1 MQKLFETIFD
11 VKDCSAPKGPKFCFL
26 SYCHGEITG
35 CTDKGMVWLRKQA
48 KIVTDLQE
56 KYLGGM
62 VGSALGDA
70 IGELAFFH
78 PHRETLCDHLEQL
91 EIYRYTDDTAM
102 SIGIAESIVKTG
114 GLDEQD
120 LGEKFRANFKREP
133 WRGYAS
139 GPPTV
144 FSMAEELGIAYA
156 EAAQRLFGGSGSFGN
171 GSAMRVVP
179 VGLVFHDS
187 PDLYEMAR
195 VSAVVTHAHPLG
207 IDGAAVQSKAVALA
221 VQHDPE
227 DTFPSDAFVQDILGF
242 ARTSEMRDKIRE
254 VGDLISSRTHP
265 SVAAQRL
272 GRTVAVHESLPFAL
286 YSFLRHPKSF
296 EDCLFCA
303 ILNGG
308 DRDTLGAMACAVSGA
323 YLGIKAIPQS
333 WIEKLENR
341 SYIEQLALQ
350 MTEMT
355 IS

>member
-1 MQKLFETIFD
+1 MLWF
-11 VKDCSAPKGPKFCFL
+11 V
-26 SYCHGEITG
+26 
-35 CTDKGMVWLRKQA
+35 KQA
-48 KIVTDLQE
+48 RIMADLRG

-62 VGSALGDA
+62 IGSALADA

-78 PHRETLCDHLEQL
+78 PNKETLCAHLEQL
-91 EIYRYTDDTAM
+91 ETYRYTDDTAM
-102 SIGIAESIVKTG
+102 SIGIAESILKTG
-114 GLDEQD
+114 CLDEQD
-120 LGEKFRANFKREP
+120 LGETFRDNFKREP
-133 WRGYAS
+133 LRGYAS
-139 GPPTV
+139 GPPTL
-144 FSMAEELGIAYA
+144 FSMVEELGIGYA

-195 VSAVVTHAHPLG
+195 LSAVVTHAHPLG

-227 DTFPSDAFVQDILGF
+227 DTFPSDAFVQDLLGL
-242 ARTSEMRDKIRE
+242 ARTPQMKHKIRE

-265 SVAAQRL
+265 SGAAQRL
-272 GRTVAVHESLPFAL
+272 GRTVAAHESLPFAL

-350 MTEMT
+350 LTEMR

>member
-1 MQKLFETIFD
+1 MLWF
-11 VKDCSAPKGPKFCFL
+11 V
-26 SYCHGEITG
+26 
-35 CTDKGMVWLRKQA
+35 KQA
-48 KIVTDLQE
+48 RIMADLRG

-62 VGSALGDA
+62 IGSALGDA

-78 PHRETLCDHLEQL
+78 PHKETLCAHLEKL
-91 EIYRYTDDTAM
+91 ETYRYTDDTAM
-102 SIGIAESIVKTG
+102 SIGIAESIAKAG
-114 GLDEQD
+114 YLDEKG
-120 LGEKFRANFKREP
+120 LGETFRANFKREP

-144 FSMAEELGIAYA
+144 FSMVEELGITYV

-227 DTFPSDAFVQDILGF
+227 DTFPSDAFVQDLLGF
-242 ARTSEMRDKIRE
+242 ARTPQMRDKIRE
-254 VGDLISSRTHP
+254 VGDLISSRADP

-272 GRTVAVHESLPFAL
+272 GRTVAVHKSQPFAL
-286 YSFLRHPKSF
+286 YSFLRHLKSF

-308 DRDTLGAMACAVSGA
+308 DRDTLGAMACAISGA
-323 YLGIKAIPQS
+323 YLGVKAIPNS

-341 SYIEQLALQ
+341 SYIEQSALQ
-350 MTEMT
+350 LAEMT

>member
-1 MQKLFETIFD
+1 MLWF
-11 VKDCSAPKGPKFCFL
+11 V
-26 SYCHGEITG
+26 
-35 CTDKGMVWLRKQA
+35 KQA
-48 KIVTDLQE
+48 RIMVDLRG

-78 PHRETLCDHLEQL
+78 PTKETLCAHLEQL
-91 EIYRYTDDTAM
+91 ETYGYTDDTAM
-102 SIGIAESIVKTG
+102 SIGIAESILKAG
-114 GLDEQD
+114 CLDELD
-120 LGEKFRANFKREP
+120 LGETFRANFKREP

-144 FSMAEELGIAYA
+144 FSMVEELGIAYA

-171 GSAMRVVP
+171 GSAMRIVP
-179 VGLVFHDS
+179 VGLVFHNA

-221 VQHDPE
+221 VQHDPH
-227 DTFPSDAFVQDILGF
+227 DAFPSDAFVQDILGF
-242 ARTSEMRDKIRE
+242 ARTPQMREKIRE
-254 VGDLISSRTHP
+254 VGDLISSRVDP

-272 GRTVAVHESLPFAL
+272 GRSVAVHESLPFAL

-308 DRDTLGAMACAVSGA
+308 DRDTLGAMACAISGA
-323 YLGIKAIPQS
+323 FLGIKAIPNS
-333 WIEKLENR
+333 WIQKLENR

-350 MTEMT
+350 LTDMM

>member
-1 MQKLFETIFD
+1 MAD
-11 VKDCSAPKGPKFCFL
+11 
-26 SYCHGEITG
+26 
-35 CTDKGMVWLRKQA
+35 LRK
-48 KIVTDLQE
+48 

-62 VGSALGDA
+62 IGSALGDA

-78 PHRETLCDHLEQL
+78 PTRESLCAHLEKL

-102 SIGIAESIVKTG
+102 SIGIAESIVNTG
-114 GLDEQD
+114 CLDEQD
-120 LGEKFRANFKREP
+120 LGKTFRENFTREP

-139 GPPTV
+139 GPPNV
-144 FSMAEELGIAYA
+144 FSMVEELGIAYG

-195 VSAVVTHAHPLG
+195 VSAAVTHAHPLG

-221 VQHDPE
+221 VQHEPE
-227 DTFPSDAFVQDILGF
+227 DTFASNVFVQDLLGF
-242 ARTSEMRDKIRE
+242 ARTPQMSDKIRE
-254 VGDLISSRTHP
+254 VGDLLLGQTPP
-265 SVAAQRL
+265 SAAVQRL

-296 EDCLFCA
+296 EDCLWCA

-308 DRDTLGAMACAVSGA
+308 DRDTMGAMACAISGA

-341 SYIEQLALQ
+341 RYVEQLALKLS
-350 MTEMT
+350 ER
-355 IS
+355 

>member
-1 MQKLFETIFD
+1 MLWF
-11 VKDCSAPKGPKFCFL
+11 
-26 SYCHGEITG
+26 
-35 CTDKGMVWLRKQA
+35 MKQA
-48 KIVTDLQE
+48 RIMADLRE

-62 VGSALGDA
+62 IGSALGDA

-78 PHRETLCDHLEQL
+78 PHKETLCAHLEKL
-91 EIYRYTDDTAM
+91 ETYRYTDDTAM
-102 SIGIAESIVKTG
+102 SIGIAESSVKTG
-114 GLDEQD
+114 CLDEQD
-120 LGEKFRANFKREP
+120 LGETFRANFKREP

-144 FSMAEELGIAYA
+144 FSMVEELGIAYA
-156 EAAQRLFGGSGSFGN
+156 EAAQRLFGESGSFGN

-179 VGLVFHDS
+179 VGLVFKDS

-195 VSAVVTHAHPLG
+195 VSAVVTHVHPLG

-227 DTFPSDAFVQDILGF
+227 DAFPSDAFVQDLLGL
-242 ARTSEMRDKIRE
+242 ARTPQMRDKIRE
-254 VGDLISSRTHP
+254 VGDLISSRADP

-296 EDCLFCA
+296 EDCLSCA

-308 DRDTLGAMACAVSGA
+308 DRDTLGAMACAISGA
-323 YLGIKAIPQS
+323 YLGIKAIPKS

-350 MTEMT
+350 LTEMT
-355 IS
+355 VS

>member
-1 MQKLFETIFD
+1 MLWF
-11 VKDCSAPKGPKFCFL
+11 
-26 SYCHGEITG
+26 
-35 CTDKGMVWLRKQA
+35 MKQA
-48 KIVTDLQE
+48 RIMADLPG

-62 VGSALGDA
+62 IGSALGDA

-78 PHRETLCDHLEQL
+78 PTKATLCTHLEKL
-91 EIYRYTDDTAM
+91 ETYRYTDDTAM
-102 SIGIAESIVKTG
+102 SIGIAESVVKTG
-114 GLDEQD
+114 SLDEQD
-120 LGEKFRANFKREP
+120 LGETFRDNFKREP

-144 FSMAEELGIAYA
+144 FSMAEELGIAYV

-179 VGLVFHDS
+179 VGLAFHDA

-221 VQHDPE
+221 VLRDP
-227 DTFPSDAFVQDILGF
+227 DDAFTSDAFVQDLLAF
-242 ARTSEMRDKIRE
+242 SRTPQMRDKIRE

-296 EDCLFCA
+296 EDCLWCA

-323 YLGIKAIPQS
+323 YLGIRALPRS

-341 SYIEQLALQ
+341 SYVENLALELCK
-350 MTEMT
+350 TKFAD
-355 IS
+355 S

>member
-1 MQKLFETIFD
+1 MAD
-11 VKDCSAPKGPKFCFL
+11 
-26 SYCHGEITG
+26 
-35 CTDKGMVWLRKQA
+35 LRG
-48 KIVTDLQE
+48 

-62 VGSALGDA
+62 IGSALGDA

-78 PHRETLCDHLEQL
+78 PHKETLCAHLEKL
-91 EIYRYTDDTAM
+91 ETYHYTDDTAM
-102 SIGIAESIVKTG
+102 SIGIADSIAKAG
-114 GLDEQD
+114 CLDEKG
-120 LGEKFRANFKREP
+120 LGETFRANFKREP

-144 FSMAEELGIAYA
+144 FSMVEELGITYV

-179 VGLVFHDS
+179 VGLVFHDF

-227 DTFPSDAFVQDILGF
+227 DTFPSDAFVQDLLGF
-242 ARTSEMRDKIRE
+242 ARTPQMRDKMRE
-254 VGDLISSRTHP
+254 VGDLISSRADP

-296 EDCLFCA
+296 EECLWCA

-308 DRDTLGAMACAVSGA
+308 DRDTLGAMACAISGA
-323 YLGIKAIPQS
+323 YMGIKAIPKS

-350 MTEMT
+350 LAEMT
-355 IS
+355 TC

>member
-1 MQKLFETIFD
+1 MAD
-11 VKDCSAPKGPKFCFL
+11 
-26 SYCHGEITG
+26 
-35 CTDKGMVWLRKQA
+35 LRG
-48 KIVTDLQE
+48 

-78 PHRETLCDHLEQL
+78 PHKETLCAYLEKL
-91 EIYRYTDDTAM
+91 ETYRYTDDTAM
-102 SIGIAESIVKTG
+102 SIGIAESIAKG
-114 GLDEQD
+114 GFLDEKG
-120 LGEKFRANFKREP
+120 LGEIFRANFKREP

-144 FSMAEELGIAYA
+144 FSMVEELGITHV

-227 DTFPSDAFVQDILGF
+227 DTFPSDAFVQDLLGF
-242 ARTSEMRDKIRE
+242 ARTPQMRDKIRE
-254 VGDLISSRTHP
+254 VGDLISSRADP

-272 GRTVAVHESLPFAL
+272 GRTVAVHKSQPFAL
-286 YSFLRHPKSF
+286 YSFLRHLKSF

-308 DRDTLGAMACAVSGA
+308 DRDTLGAMACAISGA
-323 YLGIKAIPQS
+323 YLGVKAIPNS

-341 SYIEQLALQ
+341 SYIEQSALQ
-350 MTEMT
+350 LAEMT

>member
-1 MQKLFETIFD
+1 MMSME
-11 VKDCSAPKGPKFCFL
+11 S
-26 SYCHGEITG
+26 
-35 CTDKGMVWLRKQA
+35 
-48 KIVTDLQE
+48 
-56 KYLGGM
+56 KYRGGM

-70 IGELAFFH
+70 IGEVAFFH
-78 PHRETLCDHLEQL
+78 PTRESLCAHLEKL

-102 SIGIAESIVKTG
+102 SIGIAESIVNTG
-114 GLDEQD
+114 CLDKQD
-120 LGEKFRANFKREP
+120 LGKTFRENFTREP

-139 GPPTV
+139 GPPNV
-144 FSMAEELGIAYA
+144 FSMVEELGIAYG

-227 DTFPSDAFVQDILGF
+227 DAFASDAFVQDLLGF

-254 VGDLISSRTHP
+254 VGDLILGETPP
-265 SVAAQRL
+265 SAAVQRL
-272 GRTVAVHESLPFAL
+272 GLTVAVHESLPFAL

-296 EDCLFCA
+296 EDCLWCA
-303 ILNGG
+303 ILSGG
-308 DRDTLGAMACAVSGA
+308 DRDTMGAMACALSGA

-341 SYIEQLALQ
+341 RYVEQLALKLS
-350 MTEMT
+350 ER
-355 IS
+355 

>member
-1 MQKLFETIFD
+1 MLWF
-11 VKDCSAPKGPKFCFL
+11 V
-26 SYCHGEITG
+26 
-35 CTDKGMVWLRKQA
+35 KQA
-48 KIVTDLQE
+48 RIMADLQG
-56 KYLGGM
+56 KYPGGM
-62 VGSALGDA
+62 IGSALGDA
-70 IGELAFFH
+70 IGELAFFN
-78 PHRETLCDHLEQL
+78 PHKEILCAHLEQP
-91 EIYRYTDDTAM
+91 ETYRYTDDTAM
-102 SIGIAESIVKTG
+102 SIGIAESILRTG
-114 GLDEQD
+114 CLDEQD
-120 LGEKFRANFKREP
+120 LGEAFRENFKREP

-144 FSMAEELGIAYA
+144 FSMVEELGITYV

-221 VQHDPE
+221 VQHDP
-227 DTFPSDAFVQDILGF
+227 DDAFAPDAFVQGLLSF
-242 ARTSEMRDKIRE
+242 ARTSKMREKIRE
-254 VGDLISSRTHP
+254 VGDLISSRVNP
-265 SVAAQRL
+265 AMAAQRL
-272 GRTVAVHESLPFAL
+272 GRTVAVHESLPYAL

-308 DRDTLGAMACAVSGA
+308 DRDTLGAMACAISGA
-323 YLGIKAIPQS
+323 YLGIKAIPKS

-341 SYIEQLALQ
+341 SYIEQLASQLA
-350 MTEMT
+350 EIT

>member
-1 MQKLFETIFD
+1 
-11 VKDCSAPKGPKFCFL
+11 V
-26 SYCHGEITG
+26 
-35 CTDKGMVWLRKQA
+35 KQA
-48 KIVTDLQE
+48 RIMADLRG

-62 VGSALGDA
+62 IGSALGDA

-78 PHRETLCDHLEQL
+78 PHKKTLCAHLEKL
-91 EIYRYTDDTAM
+91 ETYRYTDDTAM
-102 SIGIAESIVKTG
+102 SIGIAESILKTG
-114 GLDEQD
+114 SLDEQD
-120 LGEKFRANFKREP
+120 LGETFSANFKREP

-139 GPPTV
+139 GPPNV
-144 FSMAEELGIAYA
+144 FSMVEELGIAYA

-195 VSAVVTHAHPLG
+195 LSAVVTNAHPLG

-227 DTFPSDAFVQDILGF
+227 DASPSDAFVQHLLGL
-242 ARTSEMRDKIRE
+242 ARTSQMKDKIRE
-254 VGDLISSRTHP
+254 VGDLISSRADP

-272 GRTVAVHESLPFAL
+272 GRTVAVHESQPFAL
-286 YSFLRHPKSF
+286 YSFLRHPESF
-296 EDCLFCA
+296 EDCLSCA

-308 DRDTLGAMACAVSGA
+308 DRDTLGAMACAISGA
-323 YLGIKAIPQS
+323 YLGIKAIPNS

-341 SYIEQLALQ
+341 SYIGQLASQLA
-350 MTEMT
+350 EMT

>member
-1 MQKLFETIFD
+1 MLWF
-11 VKDCSAPKGPKFCFL
+11 V
-26 SYCHGEITG
+26 
-35 CTDKGMVWLRKQA
+35 KQA
-48 KIVTDLQE
+48 RIMVDLRG

-62 VGSALGDA
+62 IGSALGDA
-70 IGELAFFH
+70 IGEVAFFH
-78 PHRETLCDHLEQL
+78 PHKETLCAHLEQL
-91 EIYRYTDDTAM
+91 ETYRYTDDTAM

-114 GLDEQD
+114 CLDVQD
-120 LGEKFRANFKREP
+120 LGETFRANFKREP

-144 FSMAEELGIAYA
+144 FSMVEELGIAYG
-156 EAAQRLFGGSGSFGN
+156 EAAHRLFGGSGSFGN

-187 PDLYEMAR
+187 ADLYEMAR

-221 VQHDPE
+221 VQHDPN
-227 DTFPSDAFVQDILGF
+227 DAFPSDAFVQDILGF
-242 ARTSEMRDKIRE
+242 VRTSEMREKIRE
-254 VGDLISSRTHP
+254 VGDLISSRAHP

-286 YSFLRHPKSF
+286 YSFLLYPKSF
-296 EDCLFCA
+296 EDCLWCA

-308 DRDTLGAMACAVSGA
+308 DRDTLGAMACAISGA
-323 YLGIKAIPQS
+323 YLGIKAIPNS

-341 SYIEQLALQ
+341 SYIEQLASQLA
-350 MTEMT
+350 EMT

>member
-1 MQKLFETIFD
+1 MIWF
-11 VKDCSAPKGPKFCFL
+11 
-26 SYCHGEITG
+26 
-35 CTDKGMVWLRKQA
+35 MKQA
-48 KIVTDLQE
+48 RIMADLRG

-62 VGSALGDA
+62 IGSALGDA

-78 PHRETLCDHLEQL
+78 PTKETLCARLEQL
-91 EIYRYTDDTAM
+91 QTYRYTDDTAM
-102 SIGIAESIVKTG
+102 SIGIAQSILKTG
-114 GLDEQD
+114 CLDEQD
-120 LGEKFRANFKREP
+120 LGKTFRENFKREP

-144 FSMAEELGIAYA
+144 FSMVEEMGITHV

-179 VGLVFHDS
+179 VGLAYHDF

-207 IDGAAVQSKAVALA
+207 LDGAAVQSKAVALA

-227 DTFPSDAFVQDILGF
+227 DTFRSDAFVQGLLGL

-254 VGDLISSRTHP
+254 VGDLISSRADP
-265 SVAAQRL
+265 SVAAQQL

-308 DRDTLGAMACAVSGA
+308 DRDTLGAMACATSGA
-323 YLGIKAIPQS
+323 YLGIKAIPKS

-341 SYIEQLALQ
+341 SYIEQLASQLA
-350 MTEMT
+350 EMT
-355 IS
+355 IC

>member
-1 MQKLFETIFD
+1 MLWF
-11 VKDCSAPKGPKFCFL
+11 V
-26 SYCHGEITG
+26 
-35 CTDKGMVWLRKQA
+35 KQA
-48 KIVTDLQE
+48 RIMADLRG

-62 VGSALGDA
+62 IGSALGDA

-78 PHRETLCDHLEQL
+78 PHKETLCAHLEKL
-91 EIYRYTDDTAM
+91 ETYHYTDDTAM
-102 SIGIAESIVKTG
+102 SIGIADSIAKAG
-114 GLDEQD
+114 CLDEKG
-120 LGEKFRANFKREP
+120 LGETFRANFKREP

-144 FSMAEELGIAYA
+144 FSMVEELGITYV

-227 DTFPSDAFVQDILGF
+227 DTFPSDAFVQDLLGF
-242 ARTSEMRDKIRE
+242 ARTPQMRDKIRE
-254 VGDLISSRTHP
+254 VGDLISSRADP

-272 GRTVAVHESLPFAL
+272 GRTVAVHESQPFAL

-308 DRDTLGAMACAVSGA
+308 DRDTLGAMACATSGA
-323 YLGIKAIPQS
+323 YMGIKAIPKS

-350 MTEMT
+350 LAEMT
-355 IS
+355 IC

>member
-1 MQKLFETIFD
+1 MLWF
-11 VKDCSAPKGPKFCFL
+11 V
-26 SYCHGEITG
+26 
-35 CTDKGMVWLRKQA
+35 KQA
-48 KIVTDLQE
+48 RIMADLRG

-62 VGSALGDA
+62 IGSALGDA

-78 PHRETLCDHLEQL
+78 PHKETLCAHLEKL
-91 EIYRYTDDTAM
+91 ETYRYTDDTAM
-102 SIGIAESIVKTG
+102 SIGIAESVVKTG
-114 GLDEQD
+114 CLDEQD
-120 LGEKFRANFKREP
+120 LGETFRANFKCEP
-133 WRGYAS
+133 WRGYAP

-144 FSMAEELGIAYA
+144 FSMVEELGIAYA

-227 DTFPSDAFVQDILGF
+227 DTFPYDEFVQDLLGLV
-242 ARTSEMRDKIRE
+242 RTPQMREKIRE
-254 VGDLISSRTHP
+254 VVDLISSCVDP

-286 YSFLRHPKSF
+286 YSFLRYPKSF

-308 DRDTLGAMACAVSGA
+308 DRDTLGAMACAISGA
-323 YLGIKAIPQS
+323 YLGIKAIPKF
-333 WIEKLENR
+333 WIDKLENR
-341 SYIEQLALQ
+341 KYIEALASRLL
-350 MTEMT
+350 EVKP